1 MKNEF
6 QTKFEWILSAVAAL
20 ILLQTLFF
28 QFSGAEESIYI
39 FTQVGMEPWGRYAS
53 GVAELIAGVLL
64 LIPRFRHFGA
74 ALALGVISGAIFFHL
89 TSLGIEVMDDGGQLF
104 IMAVIVFVFSAIL
117 LWLNRT
123 KLISLIP

>member
-1 MKNEF
+1 MKTEF
-6 QTKFEWILSAVAAL
+6 QTKFEWILSAVTAL

-28 QFSGAEESIYI
+28 KFSGAEESVYI

-53 GVAELIAGVLL
+53 GVVELLSGVLL
-64 LIPRFRHFGA
+64 LIPRFRHLGA
-74 ALALGVISGAIFFHL
+74 ALALGVISGALFFHL
-89 TSLGIEVMDDGGQLF
+89 TSLGIEVMNDGGQLF
-104 IMAVIVFVFSAIL
+104 IMALIVFLFSALL

>member
-6 QTKFEWILSAVAAL
+6 QTKFEWILSAVEAL

-28 QFSGAEESIYI
+28 KFSGAEESIYI

-64 LIPRFRHFGA
+64 LIPRSRHLGA
-74 ALALGVISGAIFFHL
+74 ALALGVISGALFFHL
-89 TSLGIEVMDDGGQLF
+89 TSLGIEVMGDGGQLF
-104 IMAVIVFVFSAIL
+104 IMAVIVFLLSAIL
-117 LWLNRT
+117 LWLNRA
-123 KLISLIP
+123 KLLSLLP